1 MTSPTLRGT
10 AHDRVA
16 QALSD
21 WGSRSDNRGKEW
33 QCPAHPDTNPSLSV
47 NPRKDG
53 KGVVLYCHAGC
64 EPEAVLQ
71 SLGLTMQD
79 LFDEPLEKREK
90 PETVAKY
97 VYCDEKGE
105 VLYVVHRIEPGYR
118 GEKKTFRQYNA
129 DGKPGVKGVR
139 RVLYRLPE
147 VMAQAAAGLPIIIV
161 EGEKDANRLAA
172 VGAVATCNVGGAGKW
187 SDDYTRHL
195 VGASEV
201 VVIQD
206 RDDPGRKHA
215 ADVAASLK
223 RAGIPVRIVEAA
235 QGKDVS
241 DHLAAGFGY
250 EDLVPVEAAPAIPAQ
265 VAPEKAVAV
274 DPAEPVTATRRLV
287 LTPASQIKIRPVRWL
302 WDTTPNGEPPT
313 SHGRLPLNSL
323 SIAAGGPGLGK
334 SQFAAW
340 MAAQITN
347 GTLPGE
353 LYGAPRS
360 VIYAATEDSWSMTIA
375 PRLIAAGADLD
386 RVFRVDVL
394 DDERLHARLSL
405 PVDTSL
411 IGKAAQEYD
420 VALLIADPLLSM
432 IDATINDYRATEIRS
447 ALEPLVSAA
456 DRYNFSV
463 LGLAHF
469 TKAGGTDPLSRVAGS
484 GAFGQL
490 IRALIAF
497 AKQEGED
504 GTDEYVMSL
513 EKNNL
518 GRLGLPSH
526 SYTMV
531 RADIETPEGTSHT
544 SRFVLGPESLTSVRE
559 VMRAETTG
567 ESSSSMGEAVEWLQ
581 GWLTDAGGSGVG
593 RDIKKAARNE
603 GFSDS
608 TVDRARKK
616 LRIKSKQ
623 EGFGKD
629 RTSYWYLPE
638 ALPKP

>member
-1 MTSPTLRGT
+1 MTTSILSGT
-10 AHDRVA
+10 AYERVV
-16 QALSD
+16 QALND
-21 WGSRSDNRGKEW
+21 HGSKGRGNAW
-33 QCPAHPDTNPSLSV
+33 QCPAHDDGSPSLSV
-47 NPRKDG
+47 GHRKDR
-53 KGVVLYCHAGC
+53 KGVVLNCHAGC
-64 EPEAVLQ
+64 STEDVVTA
-71 SLGLTMQD
+71 LGLAMTD
-79 LFDEPLEKREK
+79 LFDEPMERRER
-90 PETVAKY
+90 PQVVAEY
-97 VYCDEKGE
+97 PYCDEGGQ
-105 VLYVVHRIEPGYR
+105 VLYVVRRIEPGYD
-118 GEKKTFRQYNA
+118 GERKTFRQYRP
-129 DGKPGVKGVR
+129 DGKAGVKGIR

-147 VMAQAAAGLPIIIV
+147 VIAQAHANLPILVV
-161 EGEKDANRLAA
+161 EGEKDADNLAA
-172 VGAVATCNVGGAGKW
+172 IGAVATCNVGGAGKW
-187 SDDYTRHL
+187 SDDYTECLR
-195 VGASEV
+195 GASEV
-201 VVIQD
+201 VVIAD
-206 RDDPGRKHA
+206 RDEPGRKHA
-215 ADVAASLK
+215 ASVADSVR
-223 RAGIPVRIVEAA
+223 RAGIPVRVVEPAR
-235 QGKDVS
+235 GKDVS
-241 DHLAAGFGY
+241 DHLAAGLGY
-250 EDLVPVEAAPAIPAQ
+250 DDLVPAQDAPEQLAKVPAQ
-265 VAPEKAVAV
+265 
-274 DPAEPVTATRRLV
+274 AEPVDADTTPTRRLV
-287 LTPASQIKIRPVRWL
+287 LTPASQIRIRPVRWL
-302 WDTTPNGEPPT
+302 WDTTPPGEAPT

-340 MAAQITN
+340 MAAQVTN

-353 LYGAPRS
+353 LYGTPRS

-375 PRLIAAGADLD
+375 PRLLAAGADLD
-386 RVFRVDVL
+386 RVYRVDVM

-405 PVDTSL
+405 PIDTSL
-411 IGKAAQEYD
+411 IGKAAEEYG

-447 ALEPLVSAA
+447 ALEPLVAAA
-456 DRYNFSV
+456 DRYSFSV

-504 GTDEYVMSL
+504 GTPEYVMSL

-518 GRLGLPSH
+518 GREGLPSH
-526 SYTMV
+526 TYTMIST
-531 RADIETPEGTSHT
+531 DIETPEGTSHT

-559 VMRAETTG
+559 VMRAETSG
-567 ESSSSMGEAVEWLQ
+567 ESPTSMGEAVEWLQ

-608 TVDRARKK
+608 TIDRARRK

-629 RTSYWYLPE
+629 RTSHWYLPE
-638 ALPKP
+638 ALPKG

>member
-1 MTSPTLRGT
+1 MTVRALNGT
-10 AHDRVA
+10 ARERVL
-16 QALSD
+16 QALNEA
-21 WGSRSDNRGKEW
+21 GCRSNGRDNAW
-33 QCPAHPDTNPSLSV
+33 QCPAHEDSKPSLSL
-47 NPRKDG
+47 NRRDDG
-53 KGVVLYCHAGC
+53 NGVVLYCHAGC
-64 EPEAVLQ
+64 TSEDVLQ
-71 SLGLTMQD
+71 ALRLTMSD
-79 LFDEPLEKREK
+79 LYDTPMEEKRERPK
-90 PETVAKY
+90 VVAEY
-97 VYCDEKGE
+97 PYCNEAGE
-105 VLYVVHRIEPGYR
+105 VLYSVRRIEPGYD
-118 GEKKTFRQYNA
+118 GERKTFRQYRP
-129 DGKPGVKGVR
+129 DGKAGVKGVR

-147 VMAQAAAGLPIIIV
+147 VITQAQAGLTVLVV
-161 EGEKDANRLAA
+161 EGEKDADNLRAL
-172 VGAVATCNVGGAGKW
+172 GAVATCNVGGAGKW
-187 SDDYTRHL
+187 NDDYTQFLR
-195 VGASEV
+195 GASEV
-201 VVIQD
+201 VVITD
-206 RDDPGRKHA
+206 KDEPGRKHA
-215 ADVAASLK
+215 AAVAESVK
-223 RAGIPVRIVEAA
+223 RAGIPVRILQPAR
-235 QGKDVS
+235 GKDVS
-241 DHLAAGFGY
+241 DHLSAGLGY
-250 EDLVPVEAAPAIPAQ
+250 EDLLPVDADEPKGMVPSQ
-265 VAPEKAVAV
+265 
-274 DPAEPVTATRRLV
+274 AEPVEGRVATRRLI
-287 LTPASQIKIRPVRWL
+287 LTPASKIKIRPVRWL
-302 WDTTPNGEPPT
+302 WDTTPPGEPPT

-334 SQFAAW
+334 SQFGAW
-340 MAAQITN
+340 LAAQVTN

-353 LYGAPRS
+353 LYGTPRS

-375 PRLIAAGADLD
+375 PRLLAAGADLD
-386 RVFRVDVL
+386 RVFRVDVM
-394 DDERLHARLSL
+394 DDELLHGRARLSL

-456 DRYNFSV
+456 DQYNFSV

-490 IRALIAF
+490 IRALVAF
-497 AKQEGED
+497 AKQEAED

-531 RADIETPEGTSHT
+531 ATDIDTPEGTSHT

-567 ESSSSMGEAVEWLQ
+567 ESTSSLGEAVDWLKGQ
-581 GWLTDAGGSGVG
+581 LTDAGGSGVG
-593 RDIKKAARNE
+593 RELKKAARGE

-608 TVDRARKK
+608 TIDRARRK
-616 LRIKSKQ
+616 LRLKTRQ

-629 RTSYWYLPE
+629 RTSHWYLPE
-638 ALPKP
+638 AAPKS